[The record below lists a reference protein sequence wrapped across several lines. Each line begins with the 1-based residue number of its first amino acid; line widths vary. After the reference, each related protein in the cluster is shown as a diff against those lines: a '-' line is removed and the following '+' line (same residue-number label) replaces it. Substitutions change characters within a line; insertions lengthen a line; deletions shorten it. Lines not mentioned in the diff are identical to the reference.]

1 MKRVVGLVLVAL
13 VTVAF
18 GQGGAVVDAVE
29 FRVGSRSGPDDM
41 YRTVL
46 WFRQTGEGSRFTV
59 AGVTGPNGNPVP
71 AAGALPL
78 ELEHA
83 SEYTLALYEPPQPGI
98 YVARFTGPE
107 ELEVTAEVAALP
119 PLAQPVVTRLEAVS
133 STVDVAWEPV
143 PGATQYFVF
152 VRSPG
157 SPGFRPLSVLGPE
170 TSVQFR
176 GLPPDTYEL
185 TIEARDHDLLVAE
198 NEPLPL
204 HPRVSV
210 VTLTFHVQR

>member
-1 MKRVVGLVLVAL
+1 MKRVVGLVLLAVAA
-13 VTVAF
+13 VAF
-18 GQGGAVVDAVE
+18 GQSGAGVDAVE
-29 FRVGSRSGPDDM
+29 FRVGSMSGPGHM
-41 YRTVL
+41 HRTVL
-46 WFRQTGEGSRFTV
+46 WFRQAGEGNRFTV

-78 ELEHA
+78 ELEHT
-83 SEYTLALYEPPQPGI
+83 SGHTLALYEPPQPGV

-107 ELEVTAEVAALP
+107 ELEIAVEVAALP

-133 STVDVAWEPV
+133 STLEVAWEPV

-157 SPGFRPLSVLGPE
+157 SRGFQPLSVVGPE

-185 TIEARDHDLLVAE
+185 TIEARDHDMLLAE
-198 NEPLPL
+198 DEPLPL
-204 HPRVSV
+204 HPRVSIT
-210 VTLTFHVQR
+210 TLTFHVQR